1 MKILKEFKEF
11 ISKGNV
17 LDMAVGVIIGGA
29 FTAIVNSLV
38 NDIFM
43 PLLGLLTGGMNF
55 AGLSL
60 RLGGN
65 DGDALQYGAFIAAV
79 INFLLIALVLFLVI
93 KAINRLR
100 NLKKAEPDK
109 PAPVVK
115 VCPYCK
121 SEIALEASRCPHCTS
136 VLEEG

>member
-1 MKILKEFKEF
+1 
-11 ISKGNV
+11 
-17 LDMAVGVIIGGA
+17 
-29 FTAIVNSLV
+29 
-38 NDIFM
+38 M
-43 PLLGLLTGGMNF
+43 PGFPCGW
-55 AGLSL
+55 
-60 RLGGN
+60 GGN

-93 KAINRLR
+93 KAINQLR

-109 PAPVVK
+109 PAPAVK
-115 VCPYCK
+115 ACPYCK

>member
-65 DGDALQYGAFIAAV
+65 DGDALQYGAFTGAVFGYQGYQPAAQ
-79 INFLLIALVLFLVI
+79 F
-93 KAINRLR
+93 
-100 NLKKAEPDK
+100 E
-109 PAPVVK
+109 
-115 VCPYCK
+115 K
-121 SEIALEASRCPHCTS
+121 SRT
-136 VLEEG
+136 G

>member
-1 MKILKEFKEF
+1 MLKEFKEF

-109 PAPVVK
+109 PAPAVK
-115 VCPYCK
+115 ACPYCK